1 MNRPGGG
8 RSGQPQAGPRTLAPG
23 RSGEPGADRPVVP
36 GAVAPGAGTPG
47 TAAPGRWQ
55 RRVAAHLVLLA
66 AYITAGIA
74 VTWPLV
80 TYPFRGL
87 LPGSRDV
94 SSYVW
99 ALWWVARQVSHL
111 GNPWLTTHMAAPAG
125 MQLGFDTLIPL
136 PALLMTPVTLLFGP
150 SASFSLL
157 ALVTPGL
164 LCYVAYRA
172 ARLWLGHCGAI
183 AAGAFF
189 GLSTMATWQ
198 DWFHLNIS
206 LGTLFLPMTLE
217 AAVRLR
223 RAPGWRS
230 GIACGLILG
239 AAVLTNQESAV
250 VATLLAVVLLAPWLL
265 AARTRERGSVRPKL
279 VALLAAAVVAAV
291 IASPQLIAMAQQAAA
306 GGASAPGNA
315 LARTYLLYGQG
326 VPAMFAASPRLGQ
339 YHLAALAASYS
350 YREPLEGVVT
360 FGVVLTVMAVLGLAV
375 TWRRRSSWWLALLWL
390 AGALLALGPVLQL
403 GTRQYVPLATRWHG
417 VLISQLLPY
426 SWLVRLPGM
435 SALREADRLALLGL
449 LGAAVLAGAGAEWL
463 GHRAARPAGRQT
475 LAARTVLA
483 IVIVAGLA
491 EAGWSGT
498 GSHPMP
504 TATTRL
510 DAPIAADHSG
520 SIVLDLPF
528 GLRGGIPLVGSRIA
542 LQALVMATA
551 DGHPRAV
558 SYSSWVPRPTI
569 TRMRQHPF
577 YDCLVI
583 IQDGSSCGVRRM
595 AAADADARALGIGWV
610 VDWYSSSRVL
620 GYLRETGFRP
630 DYRVGR
636 AAVWRPAKP

>member
-1 MNRPGGG
+1 MNRPGGSRG
-8 RSGQPQAGPRTLAPG
+8 GQPEAGSGTLAPG
-23 RSGEPGADRPVVP
+23 GSGRPDAGQPEAARRAGVGEPGATGGWRR
-36 GAVAPGAGTPG
+36 AAG
-47 TAAPGRWQ
+47 R
-55 RRVAAHLVLLA
+55 HLVLLA
-66 AYITAGIA
+66 AYVAAGIA

-80 TYPFRGL
+80 SYPFRGL

-125 MQLGFDTLIPL
+125 MQLGFDTLILL
-136 PALLMTPVTLLFGP
+136 PALLITPVTLLFGP
-150 SASFSLL
+150 SASFGLL
-157 ALVTPGL
+157 AILTPGL
-164 LCYVAYRA
+164 LCYVTYRA
-172 ARLWLGHCGAI
+172 ARLWLGRWGAI
-183 AAGAFF
+183 AAGALF
-189 GLSTMATWQ
+189 GLSTMVTWQ

-223 RAPGWRS
+223 RAPGWPR
-230 GIACGLILG
+230 GIACGLVLG

-250 VATLLAVVLLAPWLL
+250 VATLLAAAVLAPWLL
-265 AARTRERGSVRPKL
+265 AALVRERGTAARRKL
-279 VALLAAAVVAAV
+279 LALLAAAVVAAV
-291 IASPQLIAMAQQAAA
+291 VASPQLIAMAQQAAA
-306 GGASAPGNA
+306 GGASAGGNA

-326 VPAMFAASPRLGQ
+326 IPAMFAGSPRLHQ
-339 YHLAALAASYS
+339 YHLGALAAGYA

-360 FGVVLTVMAVLGLAV
+360 FGVVLCAAAVLGLAV

-390 AGALLALGPVLQL
+390 AGAALALGPTLQIAS
-403 GTRQYVPLATRWHG
+403 RQYVPLATRWHG

-426 SWLVRLPGM
+426 SWLVRVPGM

-449 LGAAVLAGAGAEWL
+449 LGAAILAGAGVEWL
-463 GHRAARPAGRQT
+463 TRRARQPAGRPA
-475 LAARTVLA
+475 LAARAVLA
-483 IVIVAGLA
+483 LVIIAGLA

-498 GSHPMP
+498 GSRPMP

-520 SIVLDLPF
+520 SVVLDLPF

-542 LQALVMATA
+542 LQPLVMATA
-551 DGHPRAV
+551 DGHPRAI

-569 TRMRQHPF
+569 TRMLRHPF
-577 YDCLVI
+577 YDCLIAV
-583 IQDGSSCGVRRM
+583 QDGRSCGAARI
-595 AAADADARALGIGWV
+595 AAAAADARALRIGWV

-620 GYLRETGFRP
+620 SYLRETGFRP

-636 AAVWRPAKP
+636 VAVWRPGRR